1 MKAQT
6 APDERAGHPT
16 DQPTLRRELHFPE
29 TAAVSI
35 GVMAPTLAM
44 SITGIAAAQQLGRA
58 APLAFVLAGLGVG
71 LVAFGFVRLAAE
83 FSHAGSVYAFV
94 GKALTPRMGF
104 VAGWALLGTYLVF
117 PPVSIMGVAI
127 FGRAFLHSVNLADDA
142 DWFPIALVG
151 WAVIWFLAARGIRPT
166 TRSLLAFEVVS
177 VVLILV
183 LVVTIY
189 VRLATGTHS
198 AGGGGLSA
206 NVLVLPPGTS
216 VSTLAIAATSG
227 FLAFAGFESAG
238 SLGEE
243 SMVPRRAIPHAI
255 IAAVA
260 FGAVFYVACMVAQS
274 LGFGLDA
281 SGVSTFQHS
290 QAPLGD
296 LADRYVGGGLPA
308 LLDAGAVL
316 SAVGA
321 GLGGVTVAARM
332 MFAFGR
338 DGLGGAERLG
348 AVSPRTRVP
357 VRALTLE
364 MLIGLVFLV
373 SFRFAGV
380 PPLNVFFYLATLG
393 VLSLLVMY
401 VLTNVAAVWRLSR
414 RSRFEAVLPIIGTGV
429 AGFVLYHN
437 VWPVPSAPYRYFP
450 YVVLGWLITAMLI
463 SVVVPGLVTRVRDG
477 LARHA
482 DE

>member
-1 MKAQT
+1 MTATTAEPKA
-6 APDERAGHPT
+6 A
-16 DQPTLRRELHFPE
+16 LRRELHFLE
-29 TAAVSI
+29 TAAVSV

-94 GKALTPRMGF
+94 GRALTPRMGF

-127 FGRAFLHSVNLADDA
+127 FGRAFLHSAGLADDA

-166 TRSLLAFEVVS
+166 TRSLLVFEAVS

-206 NVLVLPPGTS
+206 SVFVLPPGTS
-216 VSTLAIAATSG
+216 ISTLAIAATSG

-243 SMVPRRAIPHAI
+243 SIVPRRAIPHAI
-255 IAAVA
+255 ITAVA

-281 SGVSTFQHS
+281 AGVSTFQHS

-308 LLDAGAVL
+308 LLDTGAVL

-332 MFAFGR
+332 MFSFGR
-338 DGLGGAERLG
+338 DGLGARRLG
-348 AVSPRTRVP
+348 AVSPRTGVP
-357 VRALTLE
+357 SRALTLE
-364 MLIGLVFLV
+364 MLIGLVLLV
-373 SFRFAGV
+373 SFRLADV

-401 VLTNVAAVWRLSR
+401 VLTNVAAVRRLSR
-414 RSRFEAVLPIIGTGV
+414 RSMFEAVLPIAGTGV

-437 VWPVPSAPYRYFP
+437 VWPVPAAPYRYFP
-450 YVVLGWLITAMLI
+450 YVVLGWLVTALI
-463 SVVVPGLVTRVRDG
+463 ISAVVPGFVARVRDG
-477 LARHA
+477 LALRA
-482 DE
+482 DGDRAD